1 MKGPFMRHF
10 RPKPLPLAGAIAVA
24 LFGLNSPHAQPLPAG
39 ALPTNG
45 QVVQG
50 SAAISQSANALTV
63 NQSSQRL
70 ITHWDTFNIGSGA
83 RVDFIQPS
91 RSSIALNR
99 VMSSDPSR
107 IYGQLNANGQVFL
120 VNPNG
125 VLFGAG
131 SRVNVGGLVA
141 STLDISDADFNAGNF
156 RFAGSSQAEVANEGE
171 IVTPNGGYAAL
182 LGARVRNAGSIVA
195 RLGTVALGAGQAMT
209 LDMNGDG
216 LINLQIDAAAA
227 NAITANSGAL
237 RADGGT
243 VILAARGTD
252 PLATVLN
259 NTGTVHAVTL
269 ENRNGVIRLE
279 GGDTGIVASS
289 GVLDASGRGA
299 GETGGTVKVLGDK
312 VGLFDAARIDA
323 SGDAGGGTVLVGGNW
338 QGGGTEKRASATYVG
353 AETKIAADAVTAGNG
368 GTVVVWADGT
378 TRFAGNI
385 TARGGAQGGNGGKVE
400 TSGKESL
407 SLTGMADASAANGKA
422 GEWLLDPRN
431 VTIVATGGALA
442 AGVFTPA
449 VDDAQIGV
457 DTILAALN
465 GGTNVSITTGA
476 TGTQAG
482 DITVN
487 AAIDYTGSSDRG
499 LTLTAAR
506 DVAVSKDIKATGT
519 GKLDI
524 TITATAGRVTLG
536 DNAGAQEVVASNGG
550 NINITGGG
558 RTGVNSILMQGAR
571 VQSDAGTINMTAN
584 AGGTLSAMSLQNA
597 SATNQILS
605 TTGAINITANGN
617 AGGTGLN
624 VTSGNN
630 TIASQGGD
638 ITITGTTTGA
648 ANAVNFSSTGINE
661 VSNTGAGNITIIG
674 TNTNTTSDTGNRG
687 LNITP
692 SGGSVLFQVQN
703 GALAI
708 RTTGGTGATNVMT
721 IAPTGGSVT
730 MRTTGSGSITLES
743 NSINLGGG
751 AGSVS
756 LQNTGTGSLILQ
768 PLTNG
773 TSVGIGGG
781 GGTFNLTAA
790 ELATIQD
797 GFSSI
802 TIGRA
807 TGTGAMNVATATFAD
822 NLVLRQASG
831 GITFSGDLNL
841 GANNLTVQTG
851 AGIAQS
857 AGSIT
862 VGGLTSLAA
871 GAAADISLGQA
882 ANDFGGAVSATSRD
896 LTLADANALVL
907 GATAAG
913 RDVSITTAGNIS
925 QTGAL
930 AVTGNTTLA
939 AGASGDITLANAS
952 NNFTGAVGITSARHV
967 QLTDANALALAAS
980 TVSGNFAVTT
990 NGQLTQTGVLNIA
1003 GGLTVTTQQ
1012 VAGDVIMNNS
1022 GAASTVLGDTRIGNN
1037 YDLTTGGAI
1046 SQAGGTTLVVGNNF
1060 TVAGG
1065 NLAAPAAGNVIGGL
1079 DNSGGTGSVI
1089 RQVGKIDLS
1098 QQDIGS
1104 GLGNITTG
1112 GNLSVQSL
1120 ASADT
1125 IAAKVGAG
1133 TNAVNLNLANNI
1145 GGAISITSSAPTV
1158 TPSGAP
1164 VETGI
1169 SQKGATINVGG
1180 TASFSAATSAA
1191 NAGGKAGNIVLDGLG
1206 NVFGG
1211 LVSFSGHDVTIRGAG
1226 PMMLGSSA
1234 ATGNLDL
1241 RAGSIA
1247 GTSQLKID
1255 GTTLL
1260 TVDDAGG
1267 TVSLSNAANDF
1278 AGTVTVAGA
1287 SPGTVSL
1294 SDANSLTLHTAG
1306 ALDLGATNVAA
1317 DLALKA
1323 GGAITQSGALSVGGS
1338 LAIETTHAAGDVT
1351 IANGVDTKL
1360 GNSFVGGD
1368 FNVVATGKAI
1378 TQNAAT
1384 VIKAAGDFNTTG
1396 ASSST
1401 NAADNL
1407 IGGADN
1413 SLGGGVIVKQVGI
1426 VELGNITT
1434 ASNLTVI
1441 SQASGQSFAGPA
1453 IHGNAV
1459 TLNNAA
1465 NSIGG
1470 TISVTTVAPAINA
1483 AGAPVATGITQA
1495 AGTSIQV
1502 GGTSNFAAGSGNI
1515 TVANA
1520 GNTFGGAVAA
1530 SGKNITL
1537 GATGALQ
1544 LGTIAAAGNFSATAT
1559 AGITQNAALQ
1569 VMGTSSFNGGA
1580 GAVALTNAGN
1590 DFGGAVSA
1598 SNTAG
1603 LITIVDANAVT
1614 LGTVDAAG
1622 ALTVTAGGTTTLTG
1636 NVTGTGVTFNGA
1648 GAGAV
1653 ALGGNS
1659 VVSAR
1664 TGNITMGAM
1673 AGGANNLTLIG
1684 DAVALSGNWTGTG
1697 NYVLQPFTAS
1707 TTVGIAGGAGT
1718 FNLTAAEM
1726 ANIGSAAASQVT
1738 IGRADGTGTV
1748 TANAL
1753 TFDDRLALLG
1763 GAIDFVGAHNYGN
1776 GISAIGN
1783 GRVRINNAVV
1793 TATGGDVYMK
1803 GTSDTGTA
1811 FSMGSGTNTVQAL
1824 GSGNVTIIG
1833 LQTGAGTGFGIS
1845 IGSGGTNTIRVA
1857 DGTLTVQAH
1866 SAGTQ
1871 SAMSMGSGTNTIEAT
1886 GAGSMNVTATSA
1898 TPGADA
1904 VNGISI
1910 GTGGTN
1916 TLRTASGNLAIVAQG
1931 SGSGHGFSM
1940 GSGTN
1945 TVRSASGDVSVTGT
1959 STGTGHGVSMATGDN
1974 LMQAGGAGNLTVS
1987 GQSLAADGGY
1997 GVNLGT
2003 AASGG
2008 TNALR
2013 VTDGTLT
2020 VNAASAGTRAAFSM
2034 GTIDNRVEAIL
2045 GGSVRVNAIATGSAN
2060 GIAMG
2065 SSGINTIRA
2074 ASGDV
2079 TLDGTATGGGN
2090 GFSMGSGTN
2099 VVEAGGSGN
2108 VFVTGNST
2116 SSVEGFGVSMGSG
2129 GNNTIRVAE
2138 GAAVVKGYSA
2148 GDETAL
2154 SIGSGTNVVE
2164 ATGAGRVEL
2173 EGTGTASN
2181 GVSLGSGGTNT
2192 VRTVSGRLDIK
2203 GTGGGSFGD
2212 GVVLSD
2218 GNITVQSSS
2227 GAINLTGHATGRANG
2242 VFIDTEGAVNVLTQT
2257 GPITVTGSAAGPGTA
2272 IAFRPDGGTARIEA
2286 SGAGD
2291 ITFRADSYDS
2301 APLNGGTMRIASA
2314 GGVLGIYQLTPGV
2327 SIGIGDGAFGALNW
2341 SPAEIAQVDGFR
2353 LVRVGNRESGAL
2365 DLRPPWFPFPV
2376 ERPPASRTGQQLQL
2390 DAVLATIGSMVGS
2403 DPAPRL
2409 APASLQA
2416 PRRLSFTVQGFDDE
2430 KRKR

>member
-83 RVDFIQPS
+83 RVDFLQPS

-227 NAITANSGAL
+227 NAIAANSGAL

-243 VILAARGTD
+243 VILAARGAD

-353 AETKIAADAVTAGNG
+353 AEAKIAADAVTAGNG

-385 TARGGAQGGNGGKVE
+385 TARGGAQGGNGGKIE

-442 AGVFTPA
+442 AGVFTPV
-449 VDDAQIGV
+449 VDSAQIGA
-457 DTILAALN
+457 DTIVAALN
-465 GGTNVSITTGA
+465 GGTNVSINTGA
-476 TGTQAG
+476 TGTQNG
-482 DITVN
+482 DITV
-487 AAIDYTGSSDRG
+487 ASAIAYTGVGGDRS
-499 LTLTAAR
+499 LTLSAAR
-506 DVAVSKDIKATGT
+506 DININSSITATGA
-519 GKLDI
+519 KLDI
-524 TITATAGRVTLG
+524 NLNANQGGTAGAVSI
-536 DNAGAQEVVASNGG
+536 GAATQVISNGG
-550 NINITGGG
+550 NITAVGAKGGG
-558 RTGVNSILMQGAR
+558 TTANGFRMQGGGSSEATG
-571 VQSDAGTINMTAN
+571 ALLN
-584 AGGTLSAMSLQNA
+584 AGGGNITI
-597 SATNQILS
+597 SATGSGNSSGFSL
-605 TTGAINITANGN
+605 ATAGFNSI
-617 AGGTGLN
+617 
-624 VTSGNN
+624 VTSGNG
-630 TIASQGGD
+630 TIS
-638 ITITGTTTGA
+638 ITGTGAGTGNGVNITTGTNTIRTDA
-648 ANAVNFSSTGINE
+648 GNLTINGVAPGSGNGIQVSGAGTNSIVTGTGNILIEGQTSSGTALTFAP
-661 VSNTGAGNITIIG
+661 NTGTVRVEATGTGNITLSA
-674 TNTNTTSDTGNRG
+674 NS
-687 LNITP
+687 L
-692 SGGSVLFQVQN
+692 S
-703 GALAI
+703 
-708 RTTGGTGATNVMT
+708 TGGTAGSTQFKGAGGALFIQPRTNGT
-721 IAPTGGSVT
+721 
-730 MRTTGSGSITLES
+730 SIG
-743 NSINLGGG
+743 IGGG
-751 AGSVS
+751 AGTLDVS
-756 LQNTGTGSLILQ
+756 ATTI
-768 PLTNG
+768 
-773 TSVGIGGG
+773 
-781 GGTFNLTAA
+781 AA
-790 ELATIQD
+790 IQD

-807 TGTGAMNVATATFAD
+807 TGTGLMTVGTASFTD
-822 NLVLRQASG
+822 HLILRQASG
-831 GITFSGDLNL
+831 GITFTGDLNV

-851 AGIAQS
+851 AGITQS

-862 VGGLTSLAA
+862 VGGLTSLTA
-871 GAAADISLGQA
+871 GAAADIALGQA
-882 ANDFGGAVSATSRD
+882 ANDFGGAVSANSRD

-907 GATAAG
+907 GTTAAG
-913 RDVSITTAGNIS
+913 RDVSISTAGNIT

-939 AGASGDITLANAS
+939 AGASGDITLTNAS

-1012 VAGDVIMNNS
+1012 VAGDVVMNNS

-1060 TVAGG
+1060 TVTGG

-1191 NAGGKAGNIVLDGLG
+1191 NTGGKAGNIVLDGLG

-1267 TVSLSNAANDF
+1267 AVSLTNASNDF

-1287 SPGTVSL
+1287 SPGSVSL
-1294 SDANSLTLHTAG
+1294 SDANSLTLETAG
-1306 ALDLGATNVAA
+1306 ALDLGATSVAA

-1323 GGAITQSGALSVGGS
+1323 GGAITQSGALSVGGG

-1351 IANGVDTKL
+1351 IANGADTKL
-1360 GNSFVGGD
+1360 GNSLVGGD
-1368 FNVVATGKAI
+1368 FNVIATGNAI

-1426 VELGNITT
+1426 VELGNIST

-1465 NSIGG
+1465 NNIGG

-1544 LGTIAAAGNFSATAT
+1544 LGAIAAAGNFSATAT

-1569 VMGTSSFNGGA
+1569 VMGTSSLNGGA

-1622 ALTVTAGGTTTLTG
+1622 ALTVTAGGATTLTG
-1636 NVTGTGVTFNGA
+1636 NVAGTGVTFNGA

-1659 VVSAR
+1659 VVNAR

-1673 AGGANNLTLIG
+1673 AGGANNLTLVG

-1718 FNLTAAEM
+1718 FNLTSAEM
-1726 ANIGSAAASQVT
+1726 ANIGNAAASQVT

-1763 GAIDFVGAHNYGN
+1763 GAIDFVGAHNYGA

-1845 IGSGGTNTIRVA
+1845 IGSGGTNTIRAA

-1886 GAGSMNVTATSA
+1886 GAGSMNVAATSA

-1945 TVRSASGDVSVTGT
+1945 TVRSASGNVSVAGT
-1959 STGTGHGVSMATGDN
+1959 SSGTGHGISMATGDN

-2065 SSGINTIRA
+2065 SSGTNTIRA

-2108 VFVTGNST
+2108 VFVMGNST
-2116 SSVEGFGVSMGSG
+2116 STVEGFGVSMGSG

-2154 SIGSGTNVVE
+2154 SMGSGTNLVE
-2164 ATGAGRVEL
+2164 ATGAGRIEL

-2181 GVSLGSGGTNT
+2181 GVSLGSGGTNA

-2218 GNITVQSSS
+2218 GNITVQSTS

-2301 APLNGGTMRIASA
+2301 APLNGGAMRIASA

-2327 SIGIGDGAFGALNW
+2327 SIGIGDGAFGTLNW
-2341 SPAEIAQVDGFR
+2341 SPAEIAQVEGFR